1 MSNSAIQITDIL
13 LDAQAAAVQYP
24 DTFKVPSIPELGAI
38 KPGDYVKIGA
48 ELGATTGVKCERFW
62 VDVITVTQ
70 TTIIATVS
78 NNLFY
83 TDKHKLKYGDVVE
96 FDFNCVMTIDPQEE
110 GPSQ

>member
-1 MSNSAIQITDIL
+1 MSAIQISSIL

-24 DTFKVPSIPELGAI
+24 DTFEVPGLPELAAI

-62 VDVITVTQ
+62 VDVIAVTQ

-78 NNLFY
+78 NHLFY
-83 TDKHKLKYGDVVE
+83 TNKHKLKYGDTVE
-96 FDFNCVMTIDPQEE
+96 FDFNCVMTIDSQKEE
-110 GPSQ
+110 GSSQ